1 MRIIYLLILLF
12 PAFAFTQKSEAEK
25 AMYRL
30 PKYNKT
36 LKNVL
41 KEPEV
46 ADYVYI
52 ENYSDS
58 VFPNTE
64 ILRLKNVAHI
74 FVKGKSLRTKKDE
87 PEKAPQK
94 IRIDT
99 TALKQLP
106 QLKYIEFSYFDF
118 STFPVELFAMKNLKG
133 LAVNSCMLKNIPA
146 EILLLKNLV
155 VLNLRVN
162 EISSLPASIS
172 QMDSLR
178 VLDLSNNAFT
188 KIPEILTSLKR
199 IEKINL
205 ANAVMMDP
213 GLISQD
219 WPYTGSVNK
228 FNFYERVETLK
239 TVLGL
244 ETLKTF
250 YLQVDSREEKKRII
264 EKLNNTGLSD
274 KIDFK
279 VRPEN

>member
-1 MRIIYLLILLF
+1 MRIIFLLCLLF
-12 PAFAFTQKSEAEK
+12 PLIAFAQKSEAEK
-25 AMYRL
+25 ALYRL

-41 KEPEV
+41 KAPEA

-58 VFPNTE
+58 IFPNAE
-64 ILRLKNVAHI
+64 ILQLKNVVHI
-74 FVKGKSLRTKKDE
+74 FVKGKSLRTQKNE
-87 PEKAPQK
+87 PEKSPQK

-99 TALKQLP
+99 TALKQLT
-106 QLKYIEFSYFDF
+106 QLKYLEFSNFDF
-118 STFPVELFAMKNLKG
+118 STFPRELFAMQNIKG
-133 LAVNSCMLKNIPA
+133 LAINSCMLKNIPA
-146 EILLLKNLV
+146 QIPALKNLV
-155 VLNLRVN
+155 VLNLRLN
-162 EISSLPASIS
+162 EISSLPATLA

-178 VLDLSNNAFT
+178 VLDLTNNAFT
-188 KIPEILTSLKR
+188 KIPEILTSLKH

-213 GLISQD
+213 GIISQD
-219 WPYTGSVNK
+219 WPYNGSVNE
-228 FNFYERVETLK
+228 FNFYERVEALK
-239 TVLGL
+239 TVLSL
-244 ETLKTF
+244 PTLKTL

-274 KIDFK
+274 KIDFT